1 MRAHPDHLKSLVE
14 VGTPDPRSDGRVCI
28 DATGVRPLALED
40 HHAAVA
46 GLSLSAAVPEHIQ
59 IAYDTARNLYIYAW
73 YVYRFYPLVEQQAWA
88 CLEMGLRQRL
98 GKLPKK
104 YWGRPNREP
113 TLTPLLRYAIDQ
125 GVLQNE
131 GFRRWREQVQ
141 QRAKD
146 RHSLEM
152 IRRMSEQGLN
162 EMTVDPDAIV
172 PNDEDRAWDY
182 LSVLLDT
189 LPAIRNDYAHG
200 STTLHSQVLG
210 ILELVGEVLGQIFEG
225 SRPSP

>member
-1 MRAHPDHLKSLVE
+1 LHPHPDLLKSLAE
-14 VGTPDPRSDGRVCI
+14 VSTPDPRSHGRVRI
-28 DATGVRPLALED
+28 DATGVRPLTLED

-73 YVYRFYPLVEQQAWA
+73 YVYRFYPLVEHQALA

-98 GKLPKK
+98 GKLPPK
-104 YWGRPNREP
+104 YWRFPDREP
-113 TLTPLLRYAIDQ
+113 TLKPLLRYAIDQ
-125 GVLQNE
+125 GLLRNE

-152 IRRMSEQGLN
+152 IRRMSEEGLK
-162 EMTVDPDAIV
+162 EMTIDPDAAV
-172 PNDEDRAWDY
+172 PNDGDRAWDY
-182 LSVLLDT
+182 LLVLLDT

-210 ILELVGEVLGQIFEG
+210 MLELVGEVLDQIFEG
-225 SRPSP
+225 SRPSA